1 MLLAEQML
9 ALGDKNGDQKLTKEE
24 FSALADTWFDKLDS
38 DKTGKLSQ
46 AQFAAKL
53 ADLLPTPQGRGGFGP
68 PGGGGQGGG
77 QRSGGGRRG
86 FGPAMFLAPPLFAAM
101 DADQDGAVTRQ
112 ELKDTFAKWFTKWAT
127 NTSGE
132 LTQMELR
139 DGLNAALPRP
149 NFGGPRGGPG
159 GGGPGRGGTE
169 LDPLANAGDTSK
181 PLLSKML
188 AVPALR
194 ARYLGYVRDIAE
206 KWLDWSRL
214 GPIATQ
220 YQALIADEV
229 KADTRKLDSFEAF
242 QQGLAGEA
250 AQAGTS
256 RGPGAE
262 VSIKGFAD
270 QRRAYLLKYR
280 EVAASPAAKDK

>member
-1 MLLAEQML
+1 ML
-9 ALGDKNGDQKLTKEE
+9 AQGDKNGDQKLSKEE
-24 FSALADTWFDKLDS
+24 FDTLADTWFDKLDA

-46 AQFAAKL
+46 TQFAAKL
-53 ADLLPTPQGRGGFGP
+53 PELLPTPQGRGGFGP

-77 QRSGGGRRG
+77 QRGGGRGG
-86 FGPAMFLAPPLFAAM
+86 FGPAMFLATPLFAAM
-101 DADQDGAVTRQ
+101 DANQDGAVTRQ

-127 NTSGE
+127 NTTGE

-149 NFGGPRGGPG
+149 NFGGPRGGRG
-159 GGGPGRGGTE
+159 GGGPGGGGTIRGGTE
-169 LDPLANAGDTSK
+169 LDPLANANDTSK

-188 AVPALR
+188 AVPTLR
-194 ARYLGYVRDIAE
+194 ARYLGYVRDIAD

-220 YQALIADEV
+220 YQALIADEL

-242 QQGLAGEA
+242 QQGLAGDA
-250 AQAGTS
+250 AQAGGA
-256 RGPGAE
+256 RGPGGE
-262 VSIKGFAD
+262 TSIKQFAD

-280 EVAASPAAKDK
+280 VPTQP